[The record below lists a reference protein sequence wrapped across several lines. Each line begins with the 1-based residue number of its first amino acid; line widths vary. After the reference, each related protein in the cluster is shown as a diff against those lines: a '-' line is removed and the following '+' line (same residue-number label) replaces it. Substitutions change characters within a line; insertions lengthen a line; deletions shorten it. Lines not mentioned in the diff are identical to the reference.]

1 MKVVI
6 DMNLSV
12 EWVSI
17 LRLEG
22 LDVVH
27 WREVGGKTDADV
39 VILEWAAKNESVILT
54 QDLDFPWLLASTRA
68 VGPSVMLLRLRNELD
83 PLCQRRIAAII
94 KRLAKELE
102 AGCLAV
108 VDDFRERIKLLPLRE
123 D

>member
-1 MKVVI
+1 
-6 DMNLSV
+6 MNLSV
-12 EWVSI
+12 EWASI

-22 LDVVH
+22 LDAVH
-27 WREVGGKTDADV
+27 WREVGGKTDSDT
-39 VILEWAAKNESVILT
+39 VILEWAAKNGAVILT

-68 VGPSVMLLRLRNELD
+68 AGPSVVLLRLRNELD

-94 KRLAKELE
+94 QRFAKELD

>member
-12 EWVSI
+12 EWTPI
-17 LRLEG
+17 LRLEE
-22 LDVVH
+22 LDAVH
-27 WREVGGKTDADV
+27 WREVGGISDADV
-39 VILEWAAKNESVILT
+39 IILDWAQKNGAVILT

-68 VGPSVMLLRLRNELD
+68 VGPSVVLLRLRNELD
-83 PLCQRRIAAII
+83 PLCQRRIASII
-94 KRLAKELE
+94 KRFAKELE